1 MKGRQSMTEA
11 KYGREQKYPKC
22 GKLNPSGKKLP
33 EECLQ
38 CNDWMEMFSSFGWEM
53 HIKVEMQ
60 REVNQLKEENA
71 KLREALE
78 VILQTFRTTY
88 TGPMMNLPNIHQIAK
103 QALEE

>member
-33 EECLQ
+33 KECLQ

-53 HIKVEMQ
+53 HTKVETQ
-60 REVNQLKEENA
+60 REVNQLKEKNSR
-71 KLREALE
+71 LREALE
-78 VILQTFRTTY
+78 AILSDAELRDPFEVEAIQR
-88 TGPMMNLPNIHQIAK
+88 ISK
-103 QALEE
+103 QALEGGK